1 MAAQA
6 DKYMVMSYV
15 KTGLFFL
22 FLGLYLQHTGT
33 PKLGVESELQLP
45 TYTTAT
51 ATPDLCGNCKLHR
64 NFWQHQ
70 ILNPLREAR
79 D

>member
-51 ATPDLCGNCKLHR
+51 ATPDPSLICDL
-64 NFWQHQ
+64 QHSLWWCQ
-70 ILNPLREAR
+70 IL
-79 D
+79 

>member
-51 ATPDLCGNCKLHR
+51 ATPDPSLTCDLHHSHSNR
-64 NFWQHQ
+64 THMLMDPSQVC
-70 ILNPLREAR
+70 
-79 D
+79 